1 MEMRFRALL
10 ESGSPGSWK
19 EPALRPRARS
29 ALVALLLAPALAS
42 CATFGA
48 RDAGIERSVVRIVNN
63 AQRAD
68 WYTPWEASAPEL
80 GAGSGFVIEGGLV
93 MTNAHVVSDARMV
106 LLFLYGDPT
115 PHEARV
121 RVIGH
126 DCDLALVEPVEAGV
140 LEGLPAMSFDGLPE
154 LRSVVETYGYPAGGE
169 RISSTRGVVSRIEM
183 QRYSHTEGDSHLTV
197 QTDAAINP
205 GNSGGPVVQGGKVV
219 GVAFQAA
226 TLLENVGYFIPT
238 EVISHFLTD
247 AADGRYD
254 GYPDLGIST
263 SNLENPA
270 AQRRAGMRPGESGV
284 RVDFVFRGSSA
295 DGRLRPG
302 DVLLEIESHPL
313 ANDGTVAAEG
323 GLRLDFEVLL
333 DRLQI
338 GDELSLRVL
347 REGQRQELRFPVD
360 RYAPFRLYRRIYDEA
375 PRYFV
380 YAGLVF
386 VPLDREVLLTE
397 GEEIPPQLIYESYLR
412 PIAEPD
418 SSREEPVLLLRRLD
432 HPVNA
437 DMTWSRDLVVD
448 RVDGRPIRDLRELA
462 AALEADAGPFH
473 VIEFAYSHRF
483 AVIDREQAERSNA
496 EILERYGVPRDRRL

>member
-1 MEMRFRALL
+1 
-10 ESGSPGSWK
+10 
-19 EPALRPRARS
+19 LRPRART
-29 ALVALLLAPALAS
+29 ALAAALLAPGLTTCASLAV
-42 CATFGA
+42 
-48 RDAGIERSVVRIVNN
+48 RDSGIERSVVRIVNH
-63 AQRAD
+63 AQRGD

-80 GAGSGFVIEGGLV
+80 GSGSGFVVEGGLV

-106 LLFLYGDPT
+106 LLFLHGDPT

-121 RVIGH
+121 RIIGH

-140 LEGLPAMSFDGLPE
+140 LEGLPAMSFGSLPQ

-205 GNSGGPVVQGGKVV
+205 GNSGGPVVQGSQVV

-238 EVISHFLTD
+238 EVIAHFLDD

-254 GYPDLGIST
+254 GYPDLGISS

-270 AQRRAGMRPGESGV
+270 ARRRAGMQPGESGV

-302 DVLLEIESHPL
+302 DVLLEIGDHAV
-313 ANDGTVAAEG
+313 ANDGTVAADA
-323 GLRLDFEVLL
+323 LRLDFEVLL

-338 GDELSLRVL
+338 GDELRLRVL
-347 REGQRQELRFPVD
+347 REGERQSLRFPVD
-360 RYAPFRLYRRIYDEA
+360 RYAAFRLYRRIYDEP
-375 PRYFV
+375 PRYLV

-386 VPLDREVLLTE
+386 VPLDREVLLTQ
-397 GEEIPPQLIYESYLR
+397 GEEIPQQLIYESYLR
-412 PIAEPD
+412 PMAEPE
-418 SSREEPVLLLRRLD
+418 STREEPVVLLRRLD

-437 DMTWSRDLVVD
+437 DMAWSRDLVVD
-448 RVDGRPIRDLRELA
+448 RVDGRPIRDLHELA
-462 AALEADAGPFH
+462 TALEADSGPFH
-473 VIEFAYSHRF
+473 VIEFAYSRRF
-483 AVIDREQAERSNA
+483 AVIDRAQAEQSQA
-496 EILERYGVPRDRRL
+496 EILERYGVPQDRRL